1 MLHQT
6 NESQVEELENTLVS
20 FFMEIVCRHP
30 LEQGG
35 IENQDFKN
43 VLPWEPLQLLQ
54 LPQRLSVIEFYFY
67 DFFSRCSSNRMT
79 A

>member
-1 MLHQT
+1 
-6 NESQVEELENTLVS
+6 
-20 FFMEIVCRHP
+20 MEIVSRHP

-35 IENQDFKN
+35 IENRDFKY
-43 VLPWEPLQLLQ
+43 VLPWEALQLLQ

-67 DFFSRCSSNRMT
+67 DFFFRCSSNRMT

>member
-1 MLHQT
+1 
-6 NESQVEELENTLVS
+6 
-20 FFMEIVCRHP
+20 MEIVCRHP

-54 LPQRLSVIEFYFY
+54 LPQRGSTEARNPESRNGNGNRNRNGNGNGIRNQILMIE
-67 DFFSRCSSNRMT
+67 N
-79 A
+79 